1 MSNYDRNILIQNINH
16 LLADKGMTQAQLGE
30 ILDMSQP
37 NISKALNKNDKK
49 SFTLDQVIGI
59 ARHFHTTVDAL
70 IGESQASDIQITQR
84 STAVFLAELIA
95 RHDAKFVTVK
105 KTEEIYTPD
114 WDYHDNYPSYKVE
127 TKEISYPAIYLPSYW
142 EVPKETSN
150 KIDEDDLMGIQSEAE
165 QCGNDSRMRPV
176 NEFLVRFKE
185 IFEIFDNNG
194 LTRETY
200 EAVLEDMLNRLK
212 DY

>member
-1 MSNYDRNILIQNINH
+1 MTFEFYNAFVSNLI
-16 LLADKGMTQAQLGE
+16 
-30 ILDMSQP
+30 
-37 NISKALNKNDKK
+37 
-49 SFTLDQVIGI
+49 
-59 ARHFHTTVDAL
+59 
-70 IGESQASDIQITQR
+70 DI
-84 STAVFLAELIA
+84 
-95 RHDAKFVTVK
+95 
-105 KTEEIYTPD
+105 
-114 WDYHDNYPSYKVE
+114 
-127 TKEISYPAIYLPSYW
+127 
-142 EVPKETSN
+142 VPKETSN

-212 DY
+212 DYWLPFRVTGRPINKDPSLPVSWDSHLFFSDPYLR